1 MEMRAKRFGL
11 VWFRRKKG
19 FSIIEV
25 ITAVAILGIGIWA
38 IVALFPTGQ
47 NIIRRS
53 GLRQMATQ
61 LAHEAISDFLA
72 EPTKMPFAIVPF
84 NPADLQIV
92 NRPVLLEPSD
102 LLTVRYTYNLVW
114 GEILDDGLQQ
124 GDPNKRI
131 GLTLVLVDINNDGQ
145 PENDWRAILRFAPA
159 LPLPN
164 WDTNSDGQPEIRVY
178 REVRYQ
184 PTTRDRNGD
193 GFVNGLDVDEFEFF
207 FDPQSSPVDVYLN
220 VGSGIRPNGLRVLR
234 VSYELEQQVGPI
246 AQIWREVYIVPEG
259 RNQFQLNQ
267 PASRILQI
275 VEEFP
280 LVPDDDPQQFPAAN
294 DLDNEFVVVGSTLHF
309 ASPVP
314 PLRFITQVVGVPLT
328 QDRLGALRADYLI
341 EDLDGD
347 GRFAEDPIDGQDNDG
362 DGRIDEDAGGHWIIE
377 TGTTFAPDP
386 TLRQKL
392 NIPLQANVGVFQ
404 TTFGGLT
411 LPNIQAIWLEPN
423 SWGNPLTVSPISDLS
438 SGLLILESQPNQPL
452 PPSQRVRVAYLN
464 QDNWFEQVIA
474 SPNDF
479 QPSPPN
485 NQNTNTV
492 LQLFPYEQ
500 IRWFGVNQGVLR
512 FSPLLAGQSLEI
524 RWTATNGQK
533 FDAVMSLDGSG
544 SLVLPA
550 NIARLDA
557 VQRAS
562 VLVRLSG
569 QSLWQQAP
577 PRRRG
582 DFVELITIV
591 PPSQSV
597 MPKERDE

>member
-1 MEMRAKRFGL
+1 MRAKRFGL
-11 VWFRRKKG
+11 VWLRRKKG

-72 EPTKMPFAIVPF
+72 DPAKMPFAIVPF
-84 NPADLQIV
+84 NPADPQIA
-92 NRPVLLEPSD
+92 NRPVLLEPAD
-102 LLTVRYTYNLVW
+102 LLTVRYTYNFVW
-114 GEILDDGLQQ
+114 GEILDDGLPP
-124 GDPNKRI
+124 GDPNKRV
-131 GLTLVLVDINNDGQ
+131 GLVQVGNQ
-145 PENDWRAILRFAPA
+145 WRAILRFAPA
-159 LPLPN
+159 SPLPN
-164 WDTNSDGQPEIRVY
+164 WDTNGDGQPEIRVY
-178 REVRYQ
+178 REVKYQ

-193 GFVNGLDVDEFEFF
+193 GFVNGQDVAEFEFF
-207 FDPQSSPVDVYLN
+207 FDPQSSKVDVYLN

-234 VSYELEQQVGPI
+234 VSYELAQQVGPI

-280 LVPDDDPQQFPAAN
+280 IPFTYLGNGVLVFSESMPAPPG
-294 DLDNEFVVVGSTLHF
+294 VG
-309 ASPVP
+309 
-314 PLRFITQVVGVPLT
+314 IDQ
-328 QDRLGALRADYLI
+328 LGPLRADYLI

-362 DGRIDEDAGGHWIIE
+362 DGRIDEDAGGHWIVE

-386 TLRQKL
+386 ALRQKL
-392 NIPLQANVGVFQ
+392 NLPAGVDIFQ
-404 TTFGGLT
+404 TTFGGLA
-411 LPNIQAIWLEPN
+411 LSHIQAVSLEPN
-423 SWGNPLTVSPISDLS
+423 DWGNQLTVSPISDLS
-438 SGLLILESQPNQPL
+438 SGLLVLEPQPNQPS
-452 PPSQRVRVAYLN
+452 PTNRRVRVAYLN
-464 QDNWFEQVIA
+464 QDDWFEQVIA
-474 SPNDF
+474 LPNDF
-479 QPSPPN
+479 QPVPPS
-485 NQNTNTV
+485 NQNTNAV

-500 IRWFGVNQGVLR
+500 IRWFAVDLNQGALR

-524 RWTATNGQK
+524 RWTAANGQK
-533 FDAVMSLDGSG
+533 FDAVVSLDGSG
-544 SLVLPA
+544 SLSLPP

-562 VLVRLSG
+562 VLIRLSG
-569 QSLWQQAP
+569 HSLWQQAP
-577 PRRRG
+577 PRRKG

-591 PPSQSV
+591 PPSQPV
-597 MPKERDE
+597 MP

>member
-1 MEMRAKRFGL
+1 MRAKRFGL
-11 VWFRRKKG
+11 VWLRRKKG

-72 EPTKMPFAIVPF
+72 DPAKMPFAIVPF
-84 NPADLQIV
+84 NSADPQIA
-92 NRPVLLEPSD
+92 NRPVLLEPAD
-102 LLTVRYTYNLVW
+102 LLTVRYTYNFVW

-131 GLTLVLVDINNDGQ
+131 GLTLVLLDTNNDGQ
-145 PENDWRAILRFAPA
+145 PDTNEWRTILRFAPA
-159 LPLPN
+159 SPHPN
-164 WDTNSDGQPEIRVY
+164 WDTNGDGQPEIRVY
-178 REVRYQ
+178 REVKYQ

-193 GFVNGLDVDEFEFF
+193 GFVNGQDVAEFEFF
-207 FDPQSSPVDVYLN
+207 FDPQSSPIDVYLN

-234 VSYELEQQVGPI
+234 VSYELAQQVGPI

-280 LVPDDDPQQFPAAN
+280 LVPDNDPQQFPAAN
-294 DLDNEFVVVGSTLHF
+294 DLDNEFIAVGSSLHF
-309 ASPVP
+309 ASPTP
-314 PLRFITQVVGVPLT
+314 PLKFITQVLGIPLT
-328 QDRLGALRADYLI
+328 QDRLGPLRADYLI

-347 GRFAEDPIDGQDNDG
+347 GRFAEDPIDGQNNDG
-362 DGRIDEDAGGHWIIE
+362 DGRIDEDAGGHWIVE

-386 TLRQKL
+386 ALRQKL
-392 NIPLQANVGVFQ
+392 NLPAGVDIGIFQ
-404 TTFGGLT
+404 TTFGGLA
-411 LPNIQAIWLEPN
+411 LSHIQAVSLEPN
-423 SWGNPLTVSPISDLS
+423 DWGNQLTVSPISDLS
-438 SGLLILESQPNQPL
+438 SGLLVLEPQPNQPL
-452 PPSQRVRVAYLN
+452 PTNRRVRVAYLN
-464 QDNWFEQVIA
+464 QDDWFEQVVA
-474 SPNDF
+474 LPNDF
-479 QPSPPN
+479 QPVPPS
-485 NQNTNTV
+485 NQNTNAV

-500 IRWFGVNQGVLR
+500 IRWFAVDLNQGALR

-524 RWTATNGQK
+524 RWTAANGQK
-533 FDAVMSLDGSG
+533 FDAVVSLDGGG
-544 SLVLPA
+544 SLALPP

-562 VLVRLSG
+562 VLIRLSG
-569 QSLWQQAP
+569 HSLWQQAP
-577 PRRRG
+577 PRRKG

-591 PPSQSV
+591 PPSQPV
-597 MPKERDE
+597 MP

>member
-1 MEMRAKRFGL
+1 MRAKRFGL
-11 VWFRRKKG
+11 VWLRRKKG

-61 LAHEAISDFLA
+61 LAHEAISEFLA
-72 EPTKMPFAIVPF
+72 DPAKMPFAIVPF
-84 NPADLQIV
+84 DPADPQIA
-92 NRPVLLEPSD
+92 NRPVLLEPAD
-102 LLTVRYTYNLVW
+102 LLTVRYTYNFVW
-114 GEILDDGLQQ
+114 GEILDDGLPP
-124 GDPNKRI
+124 GDPNKRV
-131 GLTLVLVDINNDGQ
+131 GLVQVGNQ
-145 PENDWRAILRFAPA
+145 WRAILRFAPA
-159 LPLPN
+159 SPLPN
-164 WDTNSDGQPEIRVY
+164 WDTNGDGQPEIRVY
-178 REVRYQ
+178 REVKYQ

-193 GFVNGLDVDEFEFF
+193 GFVNGQDVAEFEFF
-207 FDPQSSPVDVYLN
+207 FDPQSSKVDVYLN

-234 VSYELEQQVGPI
+234 VSYELAQQVGPI

-280 LVPDDDPQQFPAAN
+280 IPFTYLGNGVLVFSESMPAPPG
-294 DLDNEFVVVGSTLHF
+294 VG
-309 ASPVP
+309 
-314 PLRFITQVVGVPLT
+314 IDQ
-328 QDRLGALRADYLI
+328 LGPLRADYLI

-362 DGRIDEDAGGHWIIE
+362 DGRIDEDAGGHWIVE

-386 TLRQKL
+386 ALRQKL
-392 NIPLQANVGVFQ
+392 NLPAGVDIFQ
-404 TTFGGLT
+404 TTFGGLA
-411 LPNIQAIWLEPN
+411 LSHIQAVSLEPN
-423 SWGNPLTVSPISDLS
+423 DWGNQLTVSPISDLS
-438 SGLLILESQPNQPL
+438 AGLLVLEPQPNQPL
-452 PPSQRVRVAYLN
+452 PTNRRVRVAYLN
-464 QDNWFEQVIA
+464 QDDWFEQVIA
-474 SPNDF
+474 LPNDF
-479 QPSPPN
+479 QPVPPS
-485 NQNTNTV
+485 NQNTNAV

-500 IRWFGVNQGVLR
+500 IRWFAVDLNQGALR

-524 RWTATNGQK
+524 RWTAANGQK
-533 FDAVMSLDGSG
+533 FDAVVSLDGSG
-544 SLVLPA
+544 SLSLPP

-562 VLVRLSG
+562 VLIRLSG
-569 QSLWQQAP
+569 HSLWQQAP
-577 PRRRG
+577 PRRKG

-591 PPSQSV
+591 PPSQPV
-597 MPKERDE
+597 MP

>member
-1 MEMRAKRFGL
+1 MRAKRFGL
-11 VWFRRKKG
+11 VWLRRKKG

-72 EPTKMPFAIVPF
+72 DPAKMPFAIVPF
-84 NPADLQIV
+84 NPADPQIA
-92 NRPVLLEPSD
+92 NRPVLLEPAD
-102 LLTVRYTYNLVW
+102 LLTVRYTYNFVW
-114 GEILDDGLQQ
+114 GEPLDDGLPL
-124 GDPNKRI
+124 GDPNKRV
-131 GLTLVLVDINNDGQ
+131 GLVGVDINNDGQ
-145 PENDWRAILRFAPA
+145 PDQWRAILRFAPA

-164 WDTNSDGQPEIRVY
+164 WDTNRDGQPEIRVY
-178 REVRYQ
+178 REVKYQ

-193 GFVNGLDVDEFEFF
+193 GFVNGQDVAEFEFF
-207 FDPQSSPVDVYLN
+207 FDPQSSKVDVYLN

-234 VSYELEQQVGPI
+234 VSYELAQQVGPI

-280 LVPDDDPQQFPAAN
+280 IPFTYLGNGVLVFSESMPAPPG
-294 DLDNEFVVVGSTLHF
+294 VG
-309 ASPVP
+309 
-314 PLRFITQVVGVPLT
+314 IDQ
-328 QDRLGALRADYLI
+328 LGPLRADYLI

-362 DGRIDEDAGGHWIIE
+362 DGRIDEDAGGHWIVE

-386 TLRQKL
+386 ALRQKL
-392 NIPLQANVGVFQ
+392 NLPAGVDIGIFQ
-404 TTFGGLT
+404 TTFGGLA
-411 LPNIQAIWLEPN
+411 LPNIQAVSLEP
-423 SWGNPLTVSPISDLS
+423 SDWGNPFTVSPISDLS
-438 SGLLILESQPNQPL
+438 SGLLILEPQPNQPL
-452 PPSQRVRVAYLN
+452 PTNRRVRVAYLN
-464 QDNWFEQVIA
+464 QDDWFEQVIA
-474 SPNDF
+474 LPNDF
-479 QPSPPN
+479 QPVPPS
-485 NQNTNTV
+485 NQNTNAV

-500 IRWFGVNQGVLR
+500 IRWFALDLNQGALR

-524 RWTATNGQK
+524 RWTAANGQK
-533 FDAVMSLDGSG
+533 FDAVVSLDGSG
-544 SLVLPA
+544 SLSLPA

-562 VLVRLSG
+562 VLIRFSG
-569 QSLWQQAP
+569 HSLWQQAP
-577 PRRRG
+577 PRRKG

-591 PPSQSV
+591 PPSQPV
-597 MPKERDE
+597 MP

>member
-1 MEMRAKRFGL
+1 MRAKRFGL
-11 VWFRRKKG
+11 VWLRRKKG

-25 ITAVAILGIGIWA
+25 
-38 IVALFPTGQ
+38 PTGQ

-72 EPTKMPFAIVPF
+72 DPAKMPFAIVPF
-84 NPADLQIV
+84 NPADPQIA
-92 NRPVLLEPSD
+92 NRPVLLEPAD
-102 LLTVRYTYNLVW
+102 LLTVRYTYNFVW

-131 GLTLVLVDINNDGQ
+131 GLTLVLLDTNNDGQ
-145 PENDWRAILRFAPA
+145 PDTNEWRTILRFAPA
-159 LPLPN
+159 SPHPN
-164 WDTNSDGQPEIRVY
+164 WDTNGDGQPEIRVY
-178 REVRYQ
+178 REVKYQ

-193 GFVNGLDVDEFEFF
+193 GFVNGQDVAEFEFF
-207 FDPQSSPVDVYLN
+207 FDPQSSPIDVYLN

-234 VSYELEQQVGPI
+234 VSYELAQQVGPI

-280 LVPDDDPQQFPAAN
+280 LVPDNDPQQFPAAN
-294 DLDNEFVVVGSTLHF
+294 DLDNEFIAVGSSLHF
-309 ASPVP
+309 ASPTP
-314 PLRFITQVVGVPLT
+314 PLKFITQVLGIPLT
-328 QDRLGALRADYLI
+328 QDRLGPLRADYLI

-347 GRFAEDPIDGQDNDG
+347 GYIAEDPIDGQDNDG
-362 DGRIDEDAGGHWIIE
+362 DGRIDEDAGGHWIVE

-386 TLRQKL
+386 ALRQKL
-392 NIPLQANVGVFQ
+392 NLPAGVDIGIFQ
-404 TTFGGLT
+404 TTFGGLA
-411 LPNIQAIWLEPN
+411 LSHIQAVSLEPN
-423 SWGNPLTVSPISDLS
+423 DWGNQLTVSPISDLS
-438 SGLLILESQPNQPL
+438 SGLLVLEPQPNQPL
-452 PPSQRVRVAYLN
+452 PTNRRVRVAYLN
-464 QDNWFEQVIA
+464 QDDWFEQVIA
-474 SPNDF
+474 LPNDF
-479 QPSPPN
+479 QPVPPS
-485 NQNTNTV
+485 NQNTNAV

-500 IRWFGVNQGVLR
+500 IRWFAVDLNQGALR

-524 RWTATNGQK
+524 RWTAANGQK
-533 FDAVMSLDGSG
+533 FDAVVSLDGSG
-544 SLVLPA
+544 SLALPP

-562 VLVRLSG
+562 VLIRLSG
-569 QSLWQQAP
+569 HSLWQQAP
-577 PRRRG
+577 PRRKG

-591 PPSQSV
+591 PPSQPV
-597 MPKERDE
+597 MP

>member
-1 MEMRAKRFGL
+1 MRAKRFGL
-11 VWFRRKKG
+11 VWLRRKKG

-72 EPTKMPFAIVPF
+72 DPAKMPFAIVPF
-84 NPADLQIV
+84 NPADPQIA
-92 NRPVLLEPSD
+92 NRPVLLEPAD
-102 LLTVRYTYNLVW
+102 LLTVRYTYNFVW

-131 GLTLVLVDINNDGQ
+131 GLTLVLLDTNNDGQ
-145 PENDWRAILRFAPA
+145 PDINEWRTILRFAPA
-159 LPLPN
+159 SPHPN
-164 WDTNSDGQPEIRVY
+164 WDTNGDGQPEIRVY
-178 REVRYQ
+178 REVKYQ

-193 GFVNGLDVDEFEFF
+193 GFVNGLDVAEFEFF

-234 VSYELEQQVGPI
+234 VSYELAQQVGPI

-280 LVPDDDPQQFPAAN
+280 LVPDNDPQQFPAAN
-294 DLDNEFVVVGSTLHF
+294 DLDNEFIAVGSSLHF
-309 ASPVP
+309 ASPTP
-314 PLRFITQVVGVPLT
+314 PLKFITQVLGIPLT
-328 QDRLGALRADYLI
+328 QDRLGPLRADYLI

-362 DGRIDEDAGGHWIIE
+362 DGRIDEDAGGHWIVE

-386 TLRQKL
+386 ALRQKL
-392 NIPLQANVGVFQ
+392 NLPAGVDIGIFQ
-404 TTFGGLT
+404 TTFGGLA
-411 LPNIQAIWLEPN
+411 LSHIQAVSLEPN
-423 SWGNPLTVSPISDLS
+423 DWGNQLTVSPISDLS
-438 SGLLILESQPNQPL
+438 SGLLILEPQPNQPL
-452 PPSQRVRVAYLN
+452 PTNRRVRVAYLN
-464 QDNWFEQVIA
+464 QDDWFEQVVA
-474 SPNDF
+474 LPNDF
-479 QPSPPN
+479 QPVPPS
-485 NQNTNTV
+485 NQNTNAV

-500 IRWFGVNQGVLR
+500 IRWFAVDLNQGALR

-524 RWTATNGQK
+524 RWTAANGQK
-533 FDAVMSLDGSG
+533 FDAVVSLDGSG
-544 SLVLPA
+544 SLSLPP

-562 VLVRLSG
+562 VLIRLSG
-569 QSLWQQAP
+569 HSLWQQAP
-577 PRRRG
+577 PRRKG

-591 PPSQSV
+591 PPSQPV
-597 MPKERDE
+597 MP

>member
-1 MEMRAKRFGL
+1 MRAKQFGL
-11 VWFRRKKG
+11 VWLRREKG

-72 EPTKMPFAIVPF
+72 DPAKMPFAIVPF
-84 NPADLQIV
+84 NPADPQIA
-92 NRPVLLEPSD
+92 NRPVLLEPAD
-102 LLTVRYTYNLVW
+102 LLTVRYTYNFVW
-114 GEILDDGLQQ
+114 GEPLDDGLPP
-124 GDPNKRI
+124 GDPNKRV
-131 GLTLVLVDINNDGQ
+131 GLVGVDTNNDGQ
-145 PENDWRAILRFAPA
+145 PDQWRAILRFAPA
-159 LPLPN
+159 SPHPN
-164 WDTNSDGQPEIRVY
+164 WDANGDGQPEIRVY
-178 REVRYQ
+178 REVKYQ

-193 GFVNGLDVDEFEFF
+193 GFVNGQDVAEFEFF
-207 FDPQSSPVDVYLN
+207 FDPQSSKVDVYLN

-234 VSYELEQQVGPI
+234 VSYELAQQVGPI

-280 LVPDDDPQQFPAAN
+280 IPFTYLGNGVLVFSESMPAPPG
-294 DLDNEFVVVGSTLHF
+294 VG
-309 ASPVP
+309 
-314 PLRFITQVVGVPLT
+314 IDQ
-328 QDRLGALRADYLI
+328 LGPLRADYLI

-362 DGRIDEDAGGHWIIE
+362 DGRIDEDAGGHWIVE

-386 TLRQKL
+386 ALRQKL
-392 NIPLQANVGVFQ
+392 NLPAGVDIFQ
-404 TTFGGLT
+404 TTFGGLA
-411 LPNIQAIWLEPN
+411 LSHIQAVSLEPN
-423 SWGNPLTVSPISDLS
+423 DWGNQLTVSPTSDLS
-438 SGLLILESQPNQPL
+438 SGLLVLEPQPNQPL
-452 PPSQRVRVAYLN
+452 PTNRRVRVAYLN
-464 QDNWFEQVIA
+464 QDDWFEQVVA
-474 SPNDF
+474 LPNDF
-479 QPSPPN
+479 QPVPPS
-485 NQNTNTV
+485 NQNTNAV

-500 IRWFGVNQGVLR
+500 IRWFAVDPDQGALR

-524 RWTATNGQK
+524 RWTAANGQK
-533 FDAVMSLDGSG
+533 FDAVVSLDGSG
-544 SLVLPA
+544 SLSLPP

-562 VLVRLSG
+562 VLIRLSG
-569 QSLWQQAP
+569 HSLWQQAP
-577 PRRRG
+577 PRRKG

-591 PPSQSV
+591 PPSQPV
-597 MPKERDE
+597 MP

>member
-1 MEMRAKRFGL
+1 MRAKRFGL
-11 VWFRRKKG
+11 VWLRRKKG

-72 EPTKMPFAIVPF
+72 DPAKMPFAIVPF
-84 NPADLQIV
+84 NPADPQIA
-92 NRPVLLEPSD
+92 NRPVLLEPAD
-102 LLTVRYTYNLVW
+102 LLTVRYTYNFVW

-131 GLTLVLVDINNDGQ
+131 GLTLVLLDTNNDGQ
-145 PENDWRAILRFAPA
+145 PDTNEWRTILRFAPA
-159 LPLPN
+159 SPHPN
-164 WDTNSDGQPEIRVY
+164 WDTNGDGQPEIRVY
-178 REVRYQ
+178 REVKYQ

-193 GFVNGLDVDEFEFF
+193 GFVNGQDVAEFEFF
-207 FDPQSSPVDVYLN
+207 FDPQSSPIDVYLN

-234 VSYELEQQVGPI
+234 VSYELAQQVGPI

-280 LVPDDDPQQFPAAN
+280 LVPDNDPQQFPAAN
-294 DLDNEFVVVGSTLHF
+294 DLDNEFIAVGSSLHF
-309 ASPVP
+309 ASPTP
-314 PLRFITQVVGVPLT
+314 PLKFITQVLGIPLT
-328 QDRLGALRADYLI
+328 QDRLGPLRADYLI

-347 GRFAEDPIDGQDNDG
+347 GYIAEDPIDGQDNDG
-362 DGRIDEDAGGHWIIE
+362 DGRIDEDAGGHWIVE

-386 TLRQKL
+386 ALRQKL
-392 NIPLQANVGVFQ
+392 NLPAGVDIGIFQ
-404 TTFGGLT
+404 TTFGGLA
-411 LPNIQAIWLEPN
+411 LSHIQAVSLEPN
-423 SWGNPLTVSPISDLS
+423 DWGNQLTVSPISDLS
-438 SGLLILESQPNQPL
+438 SGLLILEPQPNQPL
-452 PPSQRVRVAYLN
+452 PTNRRVRVAYLN
-464 QDNWFEQVIA
+464 QDDWFEQVVA
-474 SPNDF
+474 LPNDF
-479 QPSPPN
+479 QPVPPS
-485 NQNTNTV
+485 NQNTNAV

-500 IRWFGVNQGVLR
+500 IRWFAVDLNQGALR

-524 RWTATNGQK
+524 RWTAANGQK
-533 FDAVMSLDGSG
+533 FDAVVSLDGSG
-544 SLVLPA
+544 SLALPP

-562 VLVRLSG
+562 VLIRLSG
-569 QSLWQQAP
+569 HSLWQQSP
-577 PRRRG
+577 PRRKG

-591 PPSQSV
+591 PPSQPV
-597 MPKERDE
+597 MP

>member
-1 MEMRAKRFGL
+1 MRAKRFGL
-11 VWFRRKKG
+11 VWLRRKKG

-72 EPTKMPFAIVPF
+72 DPAKMPFAIVPF
-84 NPADLQIV
+84 NPDDPQIA
-92 NRPVLLEPSD
+92 NRPVLLEPAD
-102 LLTVRYTYNLVW
+102 LLTVRRTYNFVW
-114 GEILDDGLQQ
+114 GEPLDDGLPP
-124 GDPNKRI
+124 GDPNKRV
-131 GLTLVLVDINNDGQ
+131 GLVQVGNQ
-145 PENDWRAILRFAPA
+145 WRAILRFAPA
-159 LPLPN
+159 SPLPN
-164 WDTNSDGQPEIRVY
+164 WDTNGDGQPEIRVY
-178 REVRYQ
+178 REVKYQ

-193 GFVNGLDVDEFEFF
+193 GFVNGQDVAEFEFF
-207 FDPQSSPVDVYLN
+207 FDPQSSKVDVYLN

-234 VSYELEQQVGPI
+234 VSYELAQQVGPI

-280 LVPDDDPQQFPAAN
+280 IPFTYRGNGVLVFSESMPAPPG
-294 DLDNEFVVVGSTLHF
+294 VG
-309 ASPVP
+309 
-314 PLRFITQVVGVPLT
+314 IDQ
-328 QDRLGALRADYLI
+328 LGPLRADYLI

-362 DGRIDEDAGGHWIIE
+362 DGRIDEDAGGHWIVE

-386 TLRQKL
+386 ALRQKL
-392 NIPLQANVGVFQ
+392 NLPAGVDIFQ
-404 TTFGGLT
+404 TTFGGLA
-411 LPNIQAIWLEPN
+411 LSHIQAVSLEPN
-423 SWGNPLTVSPISDLS
+423 DWGNQLTVSPISDLS
-438 SGLLILESQPNQPL
+438 SGLLILEPQPNQPL
-452 PPSQRVRVAYLN
+452 PTNRRVRVAYLN
-464 QDNWFEQVIA
+464 QDDWFEQVVA
-474 SPNDF
+474 LPNDF
-479 QPSPPN
+479 QPVPPS
-485 NQNTNTV
+485 NQNTNAV

-500 IRWFGVNQGVLR
+500 IRWFAVDPDQGALR

-524 RWTATNGQK
+524 RWTAANGQK
-533 FDAVMSLDGSG
+533 FDAVVSLDGSG
-544 SLVLPA
+544 SLSLPP

-562 VLVRLSG
+562 VLIRLSG
-569 QSLWQQAP
+569 HSLWQQAP
-577 PRRRG
+577 PRRKG

-591 PPSQSV
+591 PPSQPV
-597 MPKERDE
+597 MP

>member
-1 MEMRAKRFGL
+1 MRAKRFGS
-11 VWFRRKKG
+11 VWLRRKKG

-72 EPTKMPFAIVPF
+72 DPAKMPFAIVPF
-84 NPADLQIV
+84 NPADPQIA
-92 NRPVLLEPSD
+92 NRPVLLEPAD
-102 LLTVRYTYNLVW
+102 LLTVRYTYNFVW

-131 GLTLVLVDINNDGQ
+131 GLTLVVLDTNNDGQ
-145 PENDWRAILRFAPA
+145 PDTNEWRTILRFAPA
-159 LPLPN
+159 SPRPN
-164 WDTNSDGQPEIRVY
+164 WDTNGDGQPEIRVY
-178 REVRYQ
+178 REVKYQ

-193 GFVNGLDVDEFEFF
+193 GFVNGQDVAEFEFF
-207 FDPQSSPVDVYLN
+207 FDPQSSPIDVYLN

-234 VSYELEQQVGPI
+234 VSYELAQQVGPI

-280 LVPDDDPQQFPAAN
+280 LVPDNDPQQFPAAN
-294 DLDNEFVVVGSTLHF
+294 DLDNEFIAVGSSLHF
-309 ASPVP
+309 ASPTP
-314 PLRFITQVVGVPLT
+314 PLKFITQVLGVPLT
-328 QDRLGALRADYLI
+328 QDRLGPLRADYLI

-347 GRFAEDPIDGQDNDG
+347 GYIAEDPIDGQDNDG
-362 DGRIDEDAGGHWIIE
+362 DGRIDEDAGGHWIVE

-386 TLRQKL
+386 ALRQKL
-392 NIPLQANVGVFQ
+392 NLPAGVDIGIFQ
-404 TTFGGLT
+404 TTFGGLA
-411 LPNIQAIWLEPN
+411 LSHIQAVSLEPN
-423 SWGNPLTVSPISDLS
+423 DWGNQLTVSPISDLS
-438 SGLLILESQPNQPL
+438 SGLLVLEPQSNQPL
-452 PPSQRVRVAYLN
+452 PTNRRVRVAYLN
-464 QDNWFEQVIA
+464 QDDWFEQVVA
-474 SPNDF
+474 LPNDF
-479 QPSPPN
+479 QPVPPS
-485 NQNTNTV
+485 NQNTNAV

-500 IRWFGVNQGVLR
+500 IRWFAVDLNQGALR

-524 RWTATNGQK
+524 RWTAANGQK
-533 FDAVMSLDGSG
+533 FDAVVSLDGSG
-544 SLVLPA
+544 SLSLPP

-562 VLVRLSG
+562 VLIRLSG
-569 QSLWQQAP
+569 HSLWQQAP
-577 PRRRG
+577 PRRKG

-591 PPSQSV
+591 PPSQPV
-597 MPKERDE
+597 MP

>member
-1 MEMRAKRFGL
+1 MRAKRFGL
-11 VWFRRKKG
+11 VWLRRKKG

-72 EPTKMPFAIVPF
+72 DPAKMPFAIVPF
-84 NPADLQIV
+84 NPADPQIA
-92 NRPVLLEPSD
+92 NRPVLLEPAN
-102 LLTVRYTYNLVW
+102 LLTVRYTYNFVW
-114 GEILDDGLQQ
+114 GEILDDGLPL
-124 GDPNKRI
+124 GDPNKRV
-131 GLTLVLVDINNDGQ
+131 GLVQVGNQ
-145 PENDWRAILRFAPA
+145 WRAILRFAPA
-159 LPLPN
+159 SPLPN
-164 WDTNSDGQPEIRVY
+164 WDTNGDGQPEIRVY
-178 REVRYQ
+178 REVKYQ

-193 GFVNGLDVDEFEFF
+193 GFVNGQDVAEFEFF

-234 VSYELEQQVGPI
+234 VSYELAQQVGPI

-280 LVPDDDPQQFPAAN
+280 LVPDNDPQQFPAAN
-294 DLDNEFVVVGSTLHF
+294 DLDNEFIAVGSSLHF
-309 ASPVP
+309 ASPTP
-314 PLRFITQVVGVPLT
+314 PLKFITQVLGIPLT
-328 QDRLGALRADYLI
+328 QDRLGPLRADYLI

-362 DGRIDEDAGGHWIIE
+362 DGRIDEDAGGHWIVE

-386 TLRQKL
+386 ALRQKL
-392 NIPLQANVGVFQ
+392 NLPAGVDIGVFQ
-404 TTFGGLT
+404 TTFGGLA
-411 LPNIQAIWLEPN
+411 LSHIQAVSLEPN
-423 SWGNPLTVSPISDLS
+423 DWGNQLTVSPISDLS
-438 SGLLILESQPNQPL
+438 SGLLILEPQLNQPL
-452 PPSQRVRVAYLN
+452 PTNRRVRVAYLN
-464 QDNWFEQVIA
+464 QDDWFEQVVA
-474 SPNDF
+474 LPNDF
-479 QPSPPN
+479 QPVPPS
-485 NQNTNTV
+485 NQNTNAV

-500 IRWFGVNQGVLR
+500 IRWFAVDLNQGALR

-524 RWTATNGQK
+524 RWTAANGQK
-533 FDAVMSLDGSG
+533 FDAVVSLDGSG
-544 SLVLPA
+544 SLSLPA

-562 VLVRLSG
+562 VLIRLSG
-569 QSLWQQAP
+569 HSLWQQAP
-577 PRRRG
+577 PRRKG

-591 PPSQSV
+591 PPSQPV
-597 MPKERDE
+597 MP

>member
-1 MEMRAKRFGL
+1 MRAKRFGL
-11 VWFRRKKG
+11 VWLRRKKG

-61 LAHEAISDFLA
+61 LAHEAISEFLA
-72 EPTKMPFAIVPF
+72 DPAKMPFAIVPF
-84 NPADLQIV
+84 NPADPQIA
-92 NRPVLLEPSD
+92 NRPVLLEPAD
-102 LLTVRYTYNLVW
+102 LLTVRYTYNFVW
-114 GEILDDGLQQ
+114 GEILDDGLPP
-124 GDPNKRI
+124 GDPNKRV
-131 GLTLVLVDINNDGQ
+131 GLVQVGNQ
-145 PENDWRAILRFAPA
+145 WRAILRFAPA

-164 WDTNSDGQPEIRVY
+164 WDTNGDGQPEIRVY
-178 REVRYQ
+178 REVKYQ

-193 GFVNGLDVDEFEFF
+193 GFVNGQDVAEFEFF
-207 FDPQSSPVDVYLN
+207 FDPQSSKVDVYLN

-234 VSYELEQQVGPI
+234 VSYELAQQVGPI

-280 LVPDDDPQQFPAAN
+280 IPFTYLGNGVLVFSESMPAPPG
-294 DLDNEFVVVGSTLHF
+294 VG
-309 ASPVP
+309 
-314 PLRFITQVVGVPLT
+314 IDQ
-328 QDRLGALRADYLI
+328 LGPLRADYLI

-362 DGRIDEDAGGHWIIE
+362 DGRIDEDAGGHWIVE

-386 TLRQKL
+386 ALRQKL
-392 NIPLQANVGVFQ
+392 NLPAGVDIFQ
-404 TTFGGLT
+404 TTFGGLA
-411 LPNIQAIWLEPN
+411 LSHIQAVSLEPN
-423 SWGNPLTVSPISDLS
+423 DWGNQLSVSPISDLS
-438 SGLLILESQPNQPL
+438 SGLLVLEPQPNQPL
-452 PPSQRVRVAYLN
+452 PTNRRVRVAYLN
-464 QDNWFEQVIA
+464 QDDWFEQVIA
-474 SPNDF
+474 LPNDF
-479 QPSPPN
+479 QPVPPS
-485 NQNTNTV
+485 NQNTNAV

-500 IRWFGVNQGVLR
+500 IRWFAVDLNQGALR

-524 RWTATNGQK
+524 RWTAANGQK
-533 FDAVMSLDGSG
+533 FDAVVSLDGSG
-544 SLVLPA
+544 SLSLPP

-562 VLVRLSG
+562 VLIRLSG
-569 QSLWQQAP
+569 HSLWQQAP
-577 PRRRG
+577 PRRKG

-591 PPSQSV
+591 PPSQPV
-597 MPKERDE
+597 MP

>member
-1 MEMRAKRFGL
+1 MRAKRFGL
-11 VWFRRKKG
+11 VWLRRKKG

-72 EPTKMPFAIVPF
+72 DPAKMPFAIMPF
-84 NPADLQIV
+84 NPADPQIA
-92 NRPVLLEPSD
+92 NRPVLLEPAD
-102 LLTVRYTYNLVW
+102 LLTVRYTYNFVW

-131 GLTLVLVDINNDGQ
+131 GLTLVLLDTNNDGQ
-145 PENDWRAILRFAPA
+145 PDTNEWRTILCFAPA
-159 LPLPN
+159 SPHPN
-164 WDTNSDGQPEIRVY
+164 WDTNGDGQPEIRVY
-178 REVRYQ
+178 REVKYQ

-193 GFVNGLDVDEFEFF
+193 GFVNGQDVAEFEFF
-207 FDPQSSPVDVYLN
+207 FDPQSSPIDVYLN

-234 VSYELEQQVGPI
+234 VSYELAQQVGPI

-280 LVPDDDPQQFPAAN
+280 LVPDNDPQQFPAAN
-294 DLDNEFVVVGSTLHF
+294 DLDNEFIAVGSSLHF
-309 ASPVP
+309 ASPTP
-314 PLRFITQVVGVPLT
+314 PLKFITQVLGIPLT
-328 QDRLGALRADYLI
+328 QDRLGPLRADYLI

-362 DGRIDEDAGGHWIIE
+362 DGRIDEDAGGHWIVE

-386 TLRQKL
+386 ALRQKL
-392 NIPLQANVGVFQ
+392 NLPAGVDIGIFQ
-404 TTFGGLT
+404 TTFGGLA
-411 LPNIQAIWLEPN
+411 LSHIQAVSLEPN
-423 SWGNPLTVSPISDLS
+423 DWGNQLTVSPISDLS
-438 SGLLILESQPNQPL
+438 SGLLILEPQPNQPL
-452 PPSQRVRVAYLN
+452 PTNRRVRVAYLN
-464 QDNWFEQVIA
+464 QDDWFEQVIA
-474 SPNDF
+474 LPNDF
-479 QPSPPN
+479 QPVPPS
-485 NQNTNTV
+485 NQNTNAV

-500 IRWFGVNQGVLR
+500 IRWFAVDLNQGAFR

-524 RWTATNGQK
+524 RWTAANGQK
-533 FDAVMSLDGSG
+533 FDAVVSLDGSG
-544 SLVLPA
+544 SLSLPP

-562 VLVRLSG
+562 VLIRLSG
-569 QSLWQQAP
+569 HSLWQQAP
-577 PRRRG
+577 PRRKG

-591 PPSQSV
+591 PPSQPV
-597 MPKERDE
+597 MP

>member
-1 MEMRAKRFGL
+1 MRAKRFGL
-11 VWFRRKKG
+11 VWLRRKKG

-72 EPTKMPFAIVPF
+72 DPAKMPFAIVPF
-84 NPADLQIV
+84 NPADPQIA
-92 NRPVLLEPSD
+92 NRPVLLEPAD
-102 LLTVRYTYNLVW
+102 LLTVRYTYNFVW

-131 GLTLVLVDINNDGQ
+131 GLTLVLLDTNNDGQ
-145 PENDWRAILRFAPA
+145 PDTNEWRTILRFAPA
-159 LPLPN
+159 SPHPN
-164 WDTNSDGQPEIRVY
+164 WDTNGDGQPEIRVY
-178 REVRYQ
+178 REVKYQ

-193 GFVNGLDVDEFEFF
+193 GFVNGQDVAEFEFF
-207 FDPQSSPVDVYLN
+207 FDPQSSPIDVYLN

-234 VSYELEQQVGPI
+234 VSYELAQQVGPI

-280 LVPDDDPQQFPAAN
+280 LVPDNDPQQFPAAN
-294 DLDNEFVVVGSTLHF
+294 DLDNEFIAVGSSLHF
-309 ASPVP
+309 ASPTP
-314 PLRFITQVVGVPLT
+314 PLKFITQVLGIPLT
-328 QDRLGALRADYLI
+328 QDRLGPLRADYLI

-362 DGRIDEDAGGHWIIE
+362 DGRIDEDAGGHWIVE

-386 TLRQKL
+386 ALRQKL
-392 NIPLQANVGVFQ
+392 NLPAGVDIGIFQ
-404 TTFGGLT
+404 TTFGGLA
-411 LPNIQAIWLEPN
+411 LSHIQAVSLEPN
-423 SWGNPLTVSPISDLS
+423 DWGNQLTVSPISDLS
-438 SGLLILESQPNQPL
+438 SGLLILEPQPNQPL
-452 PPSQRVRVAYLN
+452 PTNRRVRVAYLN
-464 QDNWFEQVIA
+464 QDDWFEQVVA
-474 SPNDF
+474 LPNDF
-479 QPSPPN
+479 QPVPPS
-485 NQNTNTV
+485 NQNTNAV

-500 IRWFGVNQGVLR
+500 IRWFAVDLNQGALR

-524 RWTATNGQK
+524 RWTAANGQK
-533 FDAVMSLDGSG
+533 FDAVVSLDGSG
-544 SLVLPA
+544 SLSLPA

-562 VLVRLSG
+562 VLIRLSG
-569 QSLWQQAP
+569 HSLWQQAP
-577 PRRRG
+577 PRRKG

-591 PPSQSV
+591 PPSQPV
-597 MPKERDE
+597 MP

>member
-1 MEMRAKRFGL
+1 MRAKRFGL
-11 VWFRRKKG
+11 VWLRRKKG

-72 EPTKMPFAIVPF
+72 DPAKMPFAIVPF
-84 NPADLQIV
+84 NPADPQIA
-92 NRPVLLEPSD
+92 NRPVLLEPAD
-102 LLTVRYTYNLVW
+102 LLTVRYTYNFVW
-114 GEILDDGLQQ
+114 GEILDDGLPP
-124 GDPNKRI
+124 GDPNKRV
-131 GLTLVLVDINNDGQ
+131 GLVQVGNQ
-145 PENDWRAILRFAPA
+145 WRAILRFAPA

-164 WDTNSDGQPEIRVY
+164 WDTNGDGQPEIRVY
-178 REVRYQ
+178 REVKYQ

-193 GFVNGLDVDEFEFF
+193 GFVNGQDVAEFEFF
-207 FDPQSSPVDVYLN
+207 FDPQSSKVDVYLN

-234 VSYELEQQVGPI
+234 VSYELAQQVGPI

-280 LVPDDDPQQFPAAN
+280 IPFTYLGNGVLVFSESMPAPPG
-294 DLDNEFVVVGSTLHF
+294 VG
-309 ASPVP
+309 
-314 PLRFITQVVGVPLT
+314 IDQ
-328 QDRLGALRADYLI
+328 LGPLRADYLI

-362 DGRIDEDAGGHWIIE
+362 DGRIDEDAGGHWIVE

-386 TLRQKL
+386 ALRQKL
-392 NIPLQANVGVFQ
+392 NLPAGVDIFQ
-404 TTFGGLT
+404 TTFGGLA
-411 LPNIQAIWLEPN
+411 LSHIQAVSLEPN
-423 SWGNPLTVSPISDLS
+423 DWGNQLSVSPISDLS
-438 SGLLILESQPNQPL
+438 SGLLVLEPQPNQPL
-452 PPSQRVRVAYLN
+452 PTNRRVRVAYLN
-464 QDNWFEQVIA
+464 QDDWFEQVIA
-474 SPNDF
+474 LPNDF
-479 QPSPPN
+479 QPVPPS
-485 NQNTNTV
+485 NQNTNAV

-500 IRWFGVNQGVLR
+500 IRWFAVDLNQGALR

-524 RWTATNGQK
+524 RWTAANGQK
-533 FDAVMSLDGSG
+533 FDAVVSLDGSG
-544 SLVLPA
+544 SLSLPP

-562 VLVRLSG
+562 VLIRLSG
-569 QSLWQQAP
+569 HSLWQQAP
-577 PRRRG
+577 PRRKG

-591 PPSQSV
+591 PPSQPV
-597 MPKERDE
+597 MP

>member
-1 MEMRAKRFGL
+1 MRAKRFGL
-11 VWFRRKKG
+11 VWLRRKKG

-72 EPTKMPFAIVPF
+72 DPAKMPFAIVPF
-84 NPADLQIV
+84 NPADPQIA
-92 NRPVLLEPSD
+92 NRPVLLEPAD
-102 LLTVRYTYNLVW
+102 LLTVRRTYNFVW
-114 GEILDDGLQQ
+114 GEPLDDGLPP
-124 GDPNKRI
+124 GDPNKRV
-131 GLTLVLVDINNDGQ
+131 GLVQVGNQ
-145 PENDWRAILRFAPA
+145 WRAILRFAPA
-159 LPLPN
+159 SPLPN
-164 WDTNSDGQPEIRVY
+164 WDTNGDGQPEIRVY
-178 REVRYQ
+178 REVKYQ

-193 GFVNGLDVDEFEFF
+193 GFVNGQDVAEFEFF
-207 FDPQSSPVDVYLN
+207 FDPQSSPIDVYLN

-234 VSYELEQQVGPI
+234 VSYELAQQVGPI

-280 LVPDDDPQQFPAAN
+280 IPFTYLGNGVLVFSESMPAPPG
-294 DLDNEFVVVGSTLHF
+294 VG
-309 ASPVP
+309 
-314 PLRFITQVVGVPLT
+314 IDQ
-328 QDRLGALRADYLI
+328 LGPLRADYLI

-362 DGRIDEDAGGHWIIE
+362 DGRIDEDAGGHWVVE

-386 TLRQKL
+386 ALRQKL
-392 NIPLQANVGVFQ
+392 NLPAGVDIGIFQ
-404 TTFGGLT
+404 TTFGGLA
-411 LPNIQAIWLEPN
+411 LSHIQAVSLEPN
-423 SWGNPLTVSPISDLS
+423 DWGNQLTVSPISDLS
-438 SGLLILESQPNQPL
+438 SGLLVLEPQPNQPL
-452 PPSQRVRVAYLN
+452 PTNRRVRVAYLN
-464 QDNWFEQVIA
+464 QDDWFEQIIA
-474 SPNDF
+474 LPNDF
-479 QPSPPN
+479 QPVPPS
-485 NQNTNTV
+485 NQNTNAV

-500 IRWFGVNQGVLR
+500 IRWFAVDLNQGALR

-524 RWTATNGQK
+524 RWTEANGQK
-533 FDAVMSLDGSG
+533 FDAVVSLDGSG
-544 SLVLPA
+544 SLSLPP

-562 VLVRLSG
+562 VLIRLSG
-569 QSLWQQAP
+569 HSLWQQAP
-577 PRRRG
+577 PRRKG

-591 PPSQSV
+591 PPSQPV
-597 MPKERDE
+597 MP

>member
-1 MEMRAKRFGL
+1 MRAKRFGL
-11 VWFRRKKG
+11 VWLRRKKG

-61 LAHEAISDFLA
+61 LAHEAISEFLA
-72 EPTKMPFAIVPF
+72 DPAKMPFAIVPF
-84 NPADLQIV
+84 DPADPQIA
-92 NRPVLLEPSD
+92 NRPVLLEPAD
-102 LLTVRYTYNLVW
+102 LLTVRRTYNFVW
-114 GEILDDGLQQ
+114 GEPLDDGLPP
-124 GDPNKRI
+124 GDPNKRV
-131 GLTLVLVDINNDGQ
+131 GLVQVGNQ
-145 PENDWRAILRFAPA
+145 WRAILRFAPA
-159 LPLPN
+159 SPLPN
-164 WDTNSDGQPEIRVY
+164 WDTNGDGQPEIRVY
-178 REVRYQ
+178 REVKYQ

-193 GFVNGLDVDEFEFF
+193 GFVNGQDVAEFEFF
-207 FDPQSSPVDVYLN
+207 FDPQSSKVDVYLN

-234 VSYELEQQVGPI
+234 VSYELAQQVGPI

-280 LVPDDDPQQFPAAN
+280 IPFTYLGNGVLVFSESMPAPPG
-294 DLDNEFVVVGSTLHF
+294 VG
-309 ASPVP
+309 
-314 PLRFITQVVGVPLT
+314 IDQ
-328 QDRLGALRADYLI
+328 LGPLRADYLI

-362 DGRIDEDAGGHWIIE
+362 DGRIDEDAGGHWIVE

-386 TLRQKL
+386 ALRQKL
-392 NIPLQANVGVFQ
+392 NLPAGVDIFQ
-404 TTFGGLT
+404 TTFGGLA
-411 LPNIQAIWLEPN
+411 LSHIQAVSLEPN
-423 SWGNPLTVSPISDLS
+423 DWGNQLTVSLISDLS
-438 SGLLILESQPNQPL
+438 SGLLVLEPQPNQPL
-452 PPSQRVRVAYLN
+452 PTNRRVRVAYLN
-464 QDNWFEQVIA
+464 QDDWFEQVIA
-474 SPNDF
+474 LPNDF
-479 QPSPPN
+479 QPVPPS
-485 NQNTNTV
+485 NQNTNAV

-500 IRWFGVNQGVLR
+500 IRWFAVDLNQGALR

-524 RWTATNGQK
+524 RWTAANGQK
-533 FDAVMSLDGSG
+533 FDAVVSLDGSG
-544 SLVLPA
+544 SLSLPP

-562 VLVRLSG
+562 VLIRLSG
-569 QSLWQQAP
+569 HSLWQQAP
-577 PRRRG
+577 PRRKG

-591 PPSQSV
+591 PPSQPV
-597 MPKERDE
+597 MP

>member
-1 MEMRAKRFGL
+1 MRAKRFGL
-11 VWFRRKKG
+11 VWLRRKKG

-72 EPTKMPFAIVPF
+72 DPAKMPFAIVPF
-84 NPADLQIV
+84 NPADPQIA
-92 NRPVLLEPSD
+92 NRPVLLEPAD
-102 LLTVRYTYNLVW
+102 LLTVRYTYNFVW

-131 GLTLVLVDINNDGQ
+131 GLTLVLLDTNNDGQ
-145 PENDWRAILRFAPA
+145 PDTNEWRTILRFAPA
-159 LPLPN
+159 SPHPN
-164 WDTNSDGQPEIRVY
+164 WDTNGDGQPEIRVY
-178 REVRYQ
+178 REVKYQ

-193 GFVNGLDVDEFEFF
+193 GFVNGQDVAEFEFF
-207 FDPQSSPVDVYLN
+207 FDPQSSKVDVYLN

-234 VSYELEQQVGPI
+234 VSYELAQQVGPI

-259 RNQFQLNQ
+259 RNQFQINQ

-280 LVPDDDPQQFPAAN
+280 LVPDNDPQQFPAAN
-294 DLDNEFVVVGSTLHF
+294 DLDNEFIAVGSSLHF
-309 ASPVP
+309 ASPTP
-314 PLRFITQVVGVPLT
+314 PLKFITQVLGIPLT
-328 QDRLGALRADYLI
+328 QDRLGPLRADYLI

-362 DGRIDEDAGGHWIIE
+362 DGRIDEDAGGHWIVE

-386 TLRQKL
+386 ALRQKL
-392 NIPLQANVGVFQ
+392 NLPAGVDIGIFQ
-404 TTFGGLT
+404 TTFGGLA
-411 LPNIQAIWLEPN
+411 LSHIQAVSLEPN
-423 SWGNPLTVSPISDLS
+423 DWGNQLTVSPISDLS
-438 SGLLILESQPNQPL
+438 SGLLVLEPQPNQPL
-452 PPSQRVRVAYLN
+452 PTNRRVRVAYLN
-464 QDNWFEQVIA
+464 QDDWFEQVVA
-474 SPNDF
+474 LPNDF
-479 QPSPPN
+479 QPVPPS
-485 NQNTNTV
+485 NQNTNAV

-500 IRWFGVNQGVLR
+500 IRWFAVDLNQGALR

-524 RWTATNGQK
+524 RWTAANGQK
-533 FDAVMSLDGSG
+533 FDAVVSLDGSG
-544 SLVLPA
+544 SLALPP

-562 VLVRLSG
+562 VLIRLSG
-569 QSLWQQAP
+569 HSLWQQAP
-577 PRRRG
+577 PRRKG

-591 PPSQSV
+591 PPSQPV
-597 MPKERDE
+597 MP

>member
-1 MEMRAKRFGL
+1 MRAKRFGL
-11 VWFRRKKG
+11 VWLRRKKG

-72 EPTKMPFAIVPF
+72 DPAKMPFAIVPF
-84 NPADLQIV
+84 NPADPQIA
-92 NRPVLLEPSD
+92 NRPVLLEPAD
-102 LLTVRYTYNLVW
+102 LLTVRYTYNFVW
-114 GEILDDGLQQ
+114 GEILDDGLPP
-124 GDPNKRI
+124 GDPNKRV
-131 GLTLVLVDINNDGQ
+131 GLVQVGNQ
-145 PENDWRAILRFAPA
+145 WRAILRFAPA
-159 LPLPN
+159 SPLPN
-164 WDTNSDGQPEIRVY
+164 WDTNGDGQPEIRVY
-178 REVRYQ
+178 REVKYQ

-193 GFVNGLDVDEFEFF
+193 GFVNGQDVAEFEFF
-207 FDPQSSPVDVYLN
+207 FDPQSSKVDVYLN

-234 VSYELEQQVGPI
+234 VSYELAQQVGPI

-280 LVPDDDPQQFPAAN
+280 IPFTYLGNGVLVFSESMPAPPG
-294 DLDNEFVVVGSTLHF
+294 VG
-309 ASPVP
+309 
-314 PLRFITQVVGVPLT
+314 IDQ
-328 QDRLGALRADYLI
+328 LGPLRADYLI

-362 DGRIDEDAGGHWIIE
+362 DGRIDEDAGGHWIVE

-386 TLRQKL
+386 ALRQKL
-392 NIPLQANVGVFQ
+392 NLPAGVDIFQ
-404 TTFGGLT
+404 TTFGGLA
-411 LPNIQAIWLEPN
+411 LSHIQAVSLEPN
-423 SWGNPLTVSPISDLS
+423 DWGNQLTVSPISDLS
-438 SGLLILESQPNQPL
+438 SGLLVLEPQPNQPS
-452 PPSQRVRVAYLN
+452 PTNRRVRVAYLN
-464 QDNWFEQVIA
+464 QDDWFEQVIA
-474 SPNDF
+474 LPNDF
-479 QPSPPN
+479 QPVPPS
-485 NQNTNTV
+485 NQNTNAV

-500 IRWFGVNQGVLR
+500 IRWFAVDPDQGALR

-524 RWTATNGQK
+524 RWTAANGQK
-533 FDAVMSLDGSG
+533 FDAVVSLDGSG
-544 SLVLPA
+544 SLSLPP

-562 VLVRLSG
+562 VLIRLSG
-569 QSLWQQAP
+569 HSLWQQAP
-577 PRRRG
+577 PKRKG

-591 PPSQSV
+591 PPSQPV
-597 MPKERDE
+597 MP

>member
-1 MEMRAKRFGL
+1 
-11 VWFRRKKG
+11 
-19 FSIIEV
+19 
-25 ITAVAILGIGIWA
+25 LGIGIWA

-72 EPTKMPFAIVPF
+72 DPAKMPFAIVPF
-84 NPADLQIV
+84 NPADPQIA
-92 NRPVLLEPSD
+92 NRPVLLEPAD
-102 LLTVRYTYNLVW
+102 LLTVRYTYNFVW

-131 GLTLVLVDINNDGQ
+131 GLTLVLLDTNNDGQ
-145 PENDWRAILRFAPA
+145 PDTNEWRTILRFAPA
-159 LPLPN
+159 SPHPN
-164 WDTNSDGQPEIRVY
+164 WDTNGDGQPEIRVY
-178 REVRYQ
+178 REVKYQ

-193 GFVNGLDVDEFEFF
+193 GFVNGQDVAEFEFF
-207 FDPQSSPVDVYLN
+207 FDPQSSPIDVYLN

-234 VSYELEQQVGPI
+234 VSYELAQQVGPI

-280 LVPDDDPQQFPAAN
+280 LVPDNDPQQFPAAN
-294 DLDNEFVVVGSTLHF
+294 DLDNEFIAVGSSLHF
-309 ASPVP
+309 ASPTP
-314 PLRFITQVVGVPLT
+314 PLKFITQVLGIPLT
-328 QDRLGALRADYLI
+328 QDRLGPLRADYLI

-362 DGRIDEDAGGHWIIE
+362 DGRIDEDAGGHWVVE

-386 TLRQKL
+386 ALRQKL
-392 NIPLQANVGVFQ
+392 NLPAGVDIGIFQ
-404 TTFGGLT
+404 TTFGGLA
-411 LPNIQAIWLEPN
+411 LSHIQAVSLEPN
-423 SWGNPLTVSPISDLS
+423 DWGNQLTVSPISDLS
-438 SGLLILESQPNQPL
+438 SGLLILEPQPNQPL
-452 PPSQRVRVAYLN
+452 PTNRRVRVAYLN
-464 QDNWFEQVIA
+464 QDDWFEQIVA
-474 SPNDF
+474 LPNDF
-479 QPSPPN
+479 QPVPPS
-485 NQNTNTV
+485 NQNTNAV

-500 IRWFGVNQGVLR
+500 IRWFAVDLNQGALR

-524 RWTATNGQK
+524 RWTAANGQK
-533 FDAVMSLDGSG
+533 FDAVVSLDGSG
-544 SLVLPA
+544 SLSLPP

-562 VLVRLSG
+562 VLIRLSG
-569 QSLWQQAP
+569 HSLWQQAP
-577 PRRRG
+577 PRRKG

-591 PPSQSV
+591 PPSQPV
-597 MPKERDE
+597 MP

>member
-1 MEMRAKRFGL
+1 MRAKRFGL
-11 VWFRRKKG
+11 VWLRRKKG

-72 EPTKMPFAIVPF
+72 DPAKMPFAIVPF
-84 NPADLQIV
+84 NPADPQIA
-92 NRPVLLEPSD
+92 NRPVLLEPAD
-102 LLTVRYTYNLVW
+102 LLTVRYTYNFVW

-131 GLTLVLVDINNDGQ
+131 GLTLVLLDTNNDGQ
-145 PENDWRAILRFAPA
+145 PDTNEWRTILRFAPA
-159 LPLPN
+159 SPHPN
-164 WDTNSDGQPEIRVY
+164 WDTNGDGQPEIRVY
-178 REVRYQ
+178 REVKYQ

-193 GFVNGLDVDEFEFF
+193 GFVNGQDVAEFEFF
-207 FDPQSSPVDVYLN
+207 FDPQSSPIDVYLN

-234 VSYELEQQVGPI
+234 VSYELAQQVGPI

-280 LVPDDDPQQFPAAN
+280 LVPDNDPQQFPAAN
-294 DLDNEFVVVGSTLHF
+294 DLDNEFIAVGSSLHF
-309 ASPVP
+309 ASPTP
-314 PLRFITQVVGVPLT
+314 PLKFITQVLGIPLT
-328 QDRLGALRADYLI
+328 QDRLGPLRADYLI

-362 DGRIDEDAGGHWIIE
+362 DGQIDEDAGGHWIIE

-386 TLRQKL
+386 ALQQKL
-392 NIPLQANVGVFQ
+392 NLPAGVGIFQ
-404 TTFGGLT
+404 TTFGGLAI
-411 LPNIQAIWLEPN
+411 PNIQAVSLEP
-423 SWGNPLTVSPISDLS
+423 SDWGNLFTVSPISDLS
-438 SGLLILESQPNQPL
+438 SGLLILEPQPNQPL
-452 PPSQRVRVAYLN
+452 PTNRRVRVAYLN
-464 QDNWFEQVIA
+464 QDDWFEQVVA
-474 SPNDF
+474 LPNDF
-479 QPSPPN
+479 QPVPPS
-485 NQNTNTV
+485 NQNTNAV

-500 IRWFGVNQGVLR
+500 IRWFAVDLNQGALR

-524 RWTATNGQK
+524 RWTAANGQK
-533 FDAVMSLDGSG
+533 FDAVVSLDGSG
-544 SLVLPA
+544 SLALPP

-562 VLVRLSG
+562 VLIRLSG
-569 QSLWQQAP
+569 HSLWQQAP
-577 PRRRG
+577 PRRKG

-591 PPSQSV
+591 PPSQPV
-597 MPKERDE
+597 MP

>member
-1 MEMRAKRFGL
+1 MRAKRFGL
-11 VWFRRKKG
+11 VWLRRKKG

-72 EPTKMPFAIVPF
+72 DPAKMPFAIVPF
-84 NPADLQIV
+84 NPADPQIA
-92 NRPVLLEPSD
+92 NRPVLLEPAD
-102 LLTVRYTYNLVW
+102 LLTVRYTYNFVW
-114 GEILDDGLQQ
+114 GEILDDGLPP

-131 GLTLVLVDINNDGQ
+131 GLVGVDTNNDGQ
-145 PENDWRAILRFAPA
+145 PDQWRAILRFAPA

-164 WDTNSDGQPEIRVY
+164 WDTNRDGQPEIRVY
-178 REVRYQ
+178 REVKYQ

-193 GFVNGLDVDEFEFF
+193 GFVNGQDVAEFEFF
-207 FDPQSSPVDVYLN
+207 FDPQSSKVDVYLN
-220 VGSGIRPNGLRVLR
+220 VGSGIRSNGLRVLR
-234 VSYELEQQVGPI
+234 ISYELAQQVGPI

-280 LVPDDDPQQFPAAN
+280 LVPDNDPQQFPAAN
-294 DLDNEFVVVGSTLHF
+294 DLDNEFIAVGSSLHF
-309 ASPVP
+309 ASPTP
-314 PLRFITQVVGVPLT
+314 PLKFITQVLGIPLT
-328 QDRLGALRADYLI
+328 QDRLGPLRADYLI

-362 DGRIDEDAGGHWIIE
+362 DGRIDEDAGGHWIVE

-386 TLRQKL
+386 ALRQKL
-392 NIPLQANVGVFQ
+392 NLPAGVDIGIFQ
-404 TTFGGLT
+404 TTFGGLA
-411 LPNIQAIWLEPN
+411 LSHIQAVSLEPN
-423 SWGNPLTVSPISDLS
+423 DWGNQLTVSPISDLS
-438 SGLLILESQPNQPL
+438 SGLLVLEPQPNQPL
-452 PPSQRVRVAYLN
+452 PTNRRVRVAYLN
-464 QDNWFEQVIA
+464 QDDWFEQVVA
-474 SPNDF
+474 LPNDF
-479 QPSPPN
+479 QPVPPS
-485 NQNTNTV
+485 NQNTNAV

-500 IRWFGVNQGVLR
+500 IRWFAVDLNQGALR

-524 RWTATNGQK
+524 RWTAANGQK
-533 FDAVMSLDGSG
+533 FDAVVSLDGSG
-544 SLVLPA
+544 SLALPP

-562 VLVRLSG
+562 VLIRLSG
-569 QSLWQQAP
+569 HSLWQQAP
-577 PRRRG
+577 PRRKG

-591 PPSQSV
+591 PPSQPV
-597 MPKERDE
+597 MP

>member
-1 MEMRAKRFGL
+1 MRAKRFGL
-11 VWFRRKKG
+11 VWLRRKKG

-72 EPTKMPFAIVPF
+72 DPAKMPFAIVPF
-84 NPADLQIV
+84 NPADPQIA
-92 NRPVLLEPSD
+92 NRPVLLEPAD
-102 LLTVRYTYNLVW
+102 LLTVRYTYNFVW

-131 GLTLVLVDINNDGQ
+131 GLTLVLLDTNNDGQ
-145 PENDWRAILRFAPA
+145 PDTNEWRTILRFAPA
-159 LPLPN
+159 SPHPN
-164 WDTNSDGQPEIRVY
+164 WDTNGDGQPEIRVY
-178 REVRYQ
+178 REVKYQ

-193 GFVNGLDVDEFEFF
+193 GFVNGLDVAEFEFF

-234 VSYELEQQVGPI
+234 VSYELAQQVGPI

-267 PASRILQI
+267 PALRILQI

-280 LVPDDDPQQFPAAN
+280 LVPDNDPQQFPAAN
-294 DLDNEFVVVGSTLHF
+294 DLDNEFIAVGSSLHF
-309 ASPVP
+309 ASPTP
-314 PLRFITQVVGVPLT
+314 PLKFITRVLGIPLT
-328 QDRLGALRADYLI
+328 QDRLGPLRADYLI

-362 DGRIDEDAGGHWIIE
+362 DGRIDEDAGGHWIVE

-386 TLRQKL
+386 ALRQKL
-392 NIPLQANVGVFQ
+392 NLPAGVDIGIFQ
-404 TTFGGLT
+404 TTFGGLA
-411 LPNIQAIWLEPN
+411 LSHIQAVSLEPN
-423 SWGNPLTVSPISDLS
+423 DWGNQLTVSPISDLS
-438 SGLLILESQPNQPL
+438 SGLLVLEPQPNQPL
-452 PPSQRVRVAYLN
+452 PTNRRVRVAYLN
-464 QDNWFEQVIA
+464 QDDWFEQVVA
-474 SPNDF
+474 LPNDF
-479 QPSPPN
+479 QPVPPS
-485 NQNTNTV
+485 NQNTNAV

-500 IRWFGVNQGVLR
+500 IRWFAVDLNQGALR

-524 RWTATNGQK
+524 RWTAANGQK
-533 FDAVMSLDGSG
+533 FDAVVSLDGSG
-544 SLVLPA
+544 SLALPP

-562 VLVRLSG
+562 VLIRLSG
-569 QSLWQQAP
+569 HSLWQQAP
-577 PRRRG
+577 PRRKG

-591 PPSQSV
+591 PPSQPV
-597 MPKERDE
+597 MP

>member
-1 MEMRAKRFGL
+1 MRAKRFGL
-11 VWFRRKKG
+11 VWLRRKKG

-72 EPTKMPFAIVPF
+72 DPAKMPFAIVPF
-84 NPADLQIV
+84 NPADPQIA
-92 NRPVLLEPSD
+92 NRPVLLEPAD
-102 LLTVRYTYNLVW
+102 LLTVRYTYNFVW
-114 GEILDDGLQQ
+114 GEPLDDGLPL
-124 GDPNKRI
+124 GDPNKRV
-131 GLTLVLVDINNDGQ
+131 GLVGVDINNDGQ
-145 PENDWRAILRFAPA
+145 PDQWRAILRFAPA

-164 WDTNSDGQPEIRVY
+164 WDTNRDGQPEIRVY
-178 REVRYQ
+178 REVKYQ

-193 GFVNGLDVDEFEFF
+193 GFVNGQDVAEFEFF
-207 FDPQSSPVDVYLN
+207 FDPQSSKVDVYLN

-234 VSYELEQQVGPI
+234 VSYELAQQVGPI

-280 LVPDDDPQQFPAAN
+280 IPFTYLGNGVLVFSESMPAPPG
-294 DLDNEFVVVGSTLHF
+294 VG
-309 ASPVP
+309 
-314 PLRFITQVVGVPLT
+314 IDQ
-328 QDRLGALRADYLI
+328 LGPLRADYLI

-362 DGRIDEDAGGHWIIE
+362 DGRIDEDAGGHWIVE

-386 TLRQKL
+386 ALRQKL
-392 NIPLQANVGVFQ
+392 NLPAGVDIFQ
-404 TTFGGLT
+404 TTFGGLA
-411 LPNIQAIWLEPN
+411 LSHIQAVSLEPN
-423 SWGNPLTVSPISDLS
+423 DWGNQLTVSPISDLS
-438 SGLLILESQPNQPL
+438 SGLLILEPQPNQPL
-452 PPSQRVRVAYLN
+452 PTNRRVRVAYLN
-464 QDNWFEQVIA
+464 QDDWFEQVIA
-474 SPNDF
+474 LPNDF
-479 QPSPPN
+479 QPVPPS
-485 NQNTNTV
+485 NQNTNAV

-500 IRWFGVNQGVLR
+500 IRWFALDLNQGALR

-524 RWTATNGQK
+524 RWTAANGQK
-533 FDAVMSLDGSG
+533 FDAVVSLDGSG
-544 SLVLPA
+544 SLSLPA

-562 VLVRLSG
+562 VLIRFSG
-569 QSLWQQAP
+569 HSLWQQAP
-577 PRRRG
+577 PRRKG

-591 PPSQSV
+591 PPSQPV
-597 MPKERDE
+597 MP